1 MYNIGGKSM
10 RKILLMTALCFGLTG
25 TAFAQALT
33 NTDIIKLLEAGLGAE
48 VLVAKI
54 ESSEETDFSTEI
66 DDILSLKNQNV
77 PDSVIAA
84 MVTASSKVG
93 EPVELS
99 ADSPDPMIP
108 HYTGVYLME
117 SWAVAPRMA
126 KIDPI
131 SSTQTKTGGILG
143 YAFTGGIASASLKAV
158 IPGETAR
165 ESSPL
170 SRPVFYM
177 YFDESNP
184 NGQNTSAF
192 TSGPAASVQS
202 PNEFSLV
209 ELKRK
214 KKRREARIGSFNIAG
229 AKTGVL
235 DKYQIPFS
243 YEQLGRGI
251 YKVTPDVDLEP
262 GEYGFIF
269 AVAGS
274 GAAPGLAQAGTG
286 SARVFAFSITKTK

>member
-1 MYNIGGKSM
+1 MK
-10 RKILLMTALCFGLTG
+10 KLFLFLMLFFGMMSG
-25 TAFAQALT
+25 AAAQSLT
-33 NTDIIKLLEAGLGAE
+33 NSDIIKLLEAGLGAE

-54 ESSEETDFSTEI
+54 ESSEDTNFSTEI
-66 DDILSLKNQNV
+66 NDILALKNQQV

-84 MVTASSKVG
+84 MVTASSKIG

-99 ADSPDPMIP
+99 ADSPDPLVP
-108 HYTGVYLME
+108 HFTGVYLME
-117 SWAVAPRMA
+117 SWAETPRMA

-165 ESSPL
+165 ESSP
-170 SRPVFYM
+170 SRRPVFYM
-177 YFDESNP
+177 YFDASNP
-184 NGQNTSAF
+184 NGEGASAF
-192 TSGPAASVQS
+192 SSGPAATVQS

-214 KKRREARIGSFNIAG
+214 KKRREARIGSFNIGG

-235 DKYQIPFS
+235 DKYQIPFTYKELARGV
-243 YEQLGRGI
+243 YE
-251 YKVTPDVDLEP
+251 VTPDIDLDP

-269 AVAGS
+269 SVAGS
-274 GAAPGLAQAGTG
+274 GAAPGIAQAGTG
-286 SARVFAFSITKTK
+286 SARVFAFSISK